1 MKIENKEHLIHLINN
16 VNQQIELLDEQDMN
30 EWSDMEDYEFLKEEF
45 NKLIELDPT
54 IEFPFWIRLH
64 STAEHLISQIW
75 KIMIQMRSGFTFQLS
90 W

>member
-1 MKIENKEHLIHLINN
+1 MNN
-16 VNQQIELLDEQDMN
+16 EDRKQRTSNSFNQQIELLDEQDMN
-30 EWSDMEDYEFLKEEF
+30 EWYDMEGYEFLKEEF

-54 IEFPFWIRLH
+54 IEFPYWIRLH